1 MRGEILSYDSAS
13 GTGLI
18 SGDDGARYGFDAQSF
33 QSALTPA
40 TGVRVD
46 FVADGERAVNI
57 VILAAAQA
65 ATAAAPV
72 AAAGGFDFA
81 TALFSFEGR
90 LRRSHFWIGFIILFG
105 VSIVVGWLPVIG
117 FLISIALI
125 WPNVAIAVKRLHDMG
140 KTGWFVLA
148 PYAIGIV
155 LAIAAFAMV
164 MSSIVA
170 SGGSAD
176 YYEDNP
182 MAALAIAGPALAL
195 GGLSL
200 IVGLAFL
207 LWIGLVDSEKGQN
220 RFGPNPKGE

>member
-1 MRGEILSYDSAS
+1 MVEPRRAAAVEQRETSVRGEILSYDSTA

-18 SGDDGARYGFDAQSF
+18 SGDDGARYGFDAQAF

-40 TGVRVD
+40 PGVRVD

-148 PYAIGIV
+148 PYAIGI
-155 LAIAAFAMV
+155 
-164 MSSIVA
+164 
-170 SGGSAD
+170 
-176 YYEDNP
+176 
-182 MAALAIAGPALAL
+182 
-195 GGLSL
+195 
-200 IVGLAFL
+200 
-207 LWIGLVDSEKGQN
+207 
-220 RFGPNPKGE
+220 